1 MQCMLVTGASGF
13 VGQHLLS
20 ALQQTWP
27 TAQLHATTSQASNS
41 QVNNTQQRG
50 SASLLGA
57 IHWHALD
64 VREGESVTQ
73 LMKSVQPDAVIHLAA
88 QSHVPTSFKQ
98 PRYTW
103 DVNLTGTLNVIDGI
117 RAACPSAVLLN
128 VGSSDMYGGAFRS
141 GQPVDETTAF
151 QPLNPYAASKASAD
165 LAVGQCAASDQLR
178 AIRARPFNHTGPG
191 QTEAFVLASFATQIA
206 LIESGQQPPLL
217 QTGDLTAERDFLDV
231 HDVCQAYIALLQ
243 LPESQ
248 QRGQAYN
255 IASGRSVAIEALLNK
270 LLSMSSVAIEHRLD
284 PQRQRPSDIPTV
296 QASTSALQAA
306 TQWQPSIA
314 CEAMLHRLLE
324 ECRQRQR

>member
-1 MQCMLVTGASGF
+1 
-13 VGQHLLS
+13 
-20 ALQQTWP
+20 
-27 TAQLHATTSQASNS
+27 
-41 QVNNTQQRG
+41 
-50 SASLLGA
+50 
-57 IHWHALD
+57 
-64 VREGESVTQ
+64 
-73 LMKSVQPDAVIHLAA
+73 
-88 QSHVPTSFKQ
+88 
-98 PRYTW
+98 
-103 DVNLTGTLNVIDGI
+103 
-117 RAACPSAVLLN
+117 
-128 VGSSDMYGGAFRS
+128 
-141 GQPVDETTAF
+141 
-151 QPLNPYAASKASAD
+151 
-165 LAVGQCAASDQLR
+165 
-178 AIRARPFNHTGPG
+178 
-191 QTEAFVLASFATQIA
+191 VLASFATQIA